1 VYILGGTRID
11 NLDNSNNYVEVLDT
25 RNGSIANASDNFYP
39 IANGGLRFTCL
50 IALPEDDAFVVTGGE
65 INNVGT

>member
-1 VYILGGTRID
+1 MYILGGTRID

-39 IANGGLRFTCL
+39 AANGGLRVPCL